1 MLYVSLYLFTPKIDK
16 SSEILLSKMPTLY
29 ILAMIPI
36 LASFLLLSSCSAS
49 DVVYENV
56 CHCPGG
62 SPGVWDQHLQD
73 KLMELRQ
80 DLQCDVLREFSKFT
94 AFFHIF
100 YWELTIFYVGPPRTD
115 LPSTEALSVLF
126 PELKTVAELE
136 EVTVAQYDQRVQE
149 FQAAAAAE
157 ATAKQAAA
165 DLRAEQQA
173 VIDEVQYIS
182 RFYWNCCFS

>member
-1 MLYVSLYLFTPKIDK
+1 M
-16 SSEILLSKMPTLY
+16 
-29 ILAMIPI
+29 
-36 LASFLLLSSCSAS
+36 
-49 DVVYENV
+49 
-56 CHCPGG
+56 
-62 SPGVWDQHLQD
+62 
-73 KLMELRQ
+73 
-80 DLQCDVLREFSKFT
+80 
-94 AFFHIF
+94 
-100 YWELTIFYVGPPRTD
+100 TIFYVGPPRTD

-173 VIDEVQYIS
+173 VIDEVQYIF
-182 RFYWNCCFS
+182 RFSWNCCFS